1 MEALAIL
8 IMAGCLP
15 IAIVDNPGCKYF
27 SSKHNL
33 ILCGRTA
40 IRSFLLTEWC
50 QMRCCVQWSSPTY
63 ACRERKKAE
72 VVDRID
78 KYMGGI
84 SCDVPDPDNP
94 AKLVAIKLRRKISAM
109 ADNVT
114 TVCSFTHL
122 FEVTRT

>member
-1 MEALAIL
+1 MWAHCYPFVPPDRMVPDALL
-8 IMAGCLP
+8 
-15 IAIVDNPGCKYF
+15 
-27 SSKHNL
+27 
-33 ILCGRTA
+33 
-40 IRSFLLTEWC
+40 
-50 QMRCCVQWSSPTY
+50 VQWSSPIY

-84 SCDVPDPDNP
+84 SYDVPDPDNP

-122 FEVTRT
+122 FEVTRI